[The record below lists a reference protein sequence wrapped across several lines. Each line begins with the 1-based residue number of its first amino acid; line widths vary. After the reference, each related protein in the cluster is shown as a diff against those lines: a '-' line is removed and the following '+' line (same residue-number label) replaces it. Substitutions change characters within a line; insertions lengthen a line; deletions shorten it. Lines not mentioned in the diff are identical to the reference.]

1 MKIIN
6 TQDFIEGFWEYNDN
20 TKFLK
25 EKYEKEYEILKK
37 DKNINC
43 NEKIILT
50 ILMIYFIEKNYSEL
64 LNELS
69 FVIKKGK
76 IFINK
81 ETKSNY
87 EEFIKLI

>member
-6 TQDFIEGFWEYNDN
+6 TQDFIEGFWDYNEN

-50 ILMIYFIEKNYSEL
+50 ILMIYYIEKNYTEL